1 LNYRHR
7 IEGVEVDLPVGKVVC
22 VGRNYAAHA
31 RELNNP
37 VPSEPVLFIK
47 PNTSIARLAGSVVI
61 PTHLGQCHFETEMSI
76 LIAQQLKP
84 GCDEQQASQAIAGV
98 GIALDLTLRDLQ
110 QQLKDKSLPWEKAK
124 SFDGACPVSDFV
136 AINRV
141 GDLQDQQIQLYQNQQ
156 LRQQGN
162 SILIKFNQIG
172 TLSETLD
179 AINMAKE
186 AGYSVVISHRSGET
200 EDTTIADLA
209 VATAAGQ
216 IKTGSLC
223 RSDRVAKYN
232 RLLRIEAELGNQAA
246 PYRGRA
252 EFKA

>member
-162 SILIKFNQIG
+162 SADMLTPVLPLLVYISQFFTLLPGDMLLTG
-172 TLSETLD
+172 TP
-179 AINMAKE
+179 
-186 AGYSVVISHRSGET
+186 AGVGP
-200 EDTTIADLA
+200 LA
-209 VATAAGQ
+209 VGDQLQLSLSDLIQCQAQICAA
-216 IKTGSLC
+216 
-223 RSDRVAKYN
+223 V
-232 RLLRIEAELGNQAA
+232 
-246 PYRGRA
+246 
-252 EFKA
+252 